1 LGQVASNTLT
11 GLSRSRLLDIP
22 LQDPLD
28 LLVLKDPLDLRAM
41 RVPKD
46 RKVKL
51 VRKATL
57 GTSDLRDHK
66 DLREQI
72 RLLLDRKAILER
84 KVK

>member
-1 LGQVASNTLT
+1 
-11 GLSRSRLLDIP
+11 
-22 LQDPLD
+22 LQDLLD

-72 RLLLDRKAILER
+72 RLLLDRKAILVMLDLQDL
-84 KVK
+84 KVIQVNKVP